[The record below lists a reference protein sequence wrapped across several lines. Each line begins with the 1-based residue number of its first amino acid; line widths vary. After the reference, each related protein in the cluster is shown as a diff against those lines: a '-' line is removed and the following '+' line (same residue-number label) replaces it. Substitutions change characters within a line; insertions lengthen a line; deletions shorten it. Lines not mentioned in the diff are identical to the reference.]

1 MFWGHLWLYFWA
13 FFGLFCPM
21 GIFSKKSGS
30 VTHNYIWAPNT
41 MLSFRKTIE
50 PILRKLMDRLKDG
63 WKDGWKDGR
72 KGRGTDG
79 RSLFY
84 RTLPAE
90 AGYPKRIKWKSPSN
104 SSYLNYSMFQISA
117 LTSNFDFLKQICHK
131 KDTTFKNRK
140 SEHYHW
146 ILPIRVRP
154 STNVQLK
161 LTILVFWIKFAPKG
175 FLSNQLYHWIL
186 HVQMSLGIKFHF
198 EQTILSFWAKKRM
211 FNIKTK
217 NMNIPPSN
225 FAYWN

>member
-1 MFWGHLWLYFWA
+1 MFLGHLWLCFWA

-21 GIFSKKSGS
+21 GTFSKKSGS

-50 PILRKLMDRLKDG
+50 SILRKLKDR

-79 RSLFY
+79 RTLFY

-104 SSYLNYSMFQISA
+104 SSYLNYYMFQISA

-131 KDTTFKNRK
+131 KDTMFKNRK

-154 STNVQLK
+154 STKVQLK
-161 LTILVFWIKFAPKG
+161 LTILVFWIKFAPNG
-175 FLSNQLYHWIL
+175 FLSNRLYHWIL

-217 NMNIPPSN
+217 NMNIPPLN